1 MRMRTRNFMNGI
13 CNTMN
18 ISVDVVYI
26 GAVPTDK
33 NASGGHYVVKFES
46 STYTIHYKKYIY
58 LQVIS
63 SG

>member
-46 STYTIHYKKYIY
+46 II
-58 LQVIS
+58 
-63 SG
+63 